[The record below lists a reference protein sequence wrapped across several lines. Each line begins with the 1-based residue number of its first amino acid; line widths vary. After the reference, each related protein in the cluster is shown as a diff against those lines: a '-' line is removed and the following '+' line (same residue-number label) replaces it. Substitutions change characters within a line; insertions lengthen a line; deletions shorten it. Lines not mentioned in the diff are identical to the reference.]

1 MTAAAS
7 GSPKAVPRPSARLRA
22 AEERSAWLFASPW
35 LVGFVVFTLGPMLA
49 SAAMTF
55 ADWSIMKPP
64 VFVGLANYSR
74 FLQDPLVLQSFKV
87 TTIYSLG
94 YVPLNTALGLL
105 LAILLNQRVSFLR
118 FYRTA
123 YYMPS
128 VLSGVAV
135 AVMWR
140 LVLSA
145 DFGVLNYLLSLIGIR
160 GPAWLSDPR
169 WVLQAFML
177 MGLWHF
183 GGGMVIYLAGLQA
196 IPTDL
201 YEAAQVDGAGRWARL
216 RNVTLPLVTPVVFFQ
231 LITGTIAALQ
241 IFTQAFIMTRGGP
254 LNATLFIVLY
264 LFQKA
269 FEAFEMGYAS
279 LLAWALFVYILI
291 LTLVLFRTSSRWVYY
306 EGDTPR

>member
-1 MTAAAS
+1 M
-7 GSPKAVPRPSARLRA
+7 AVTTSLTRAIPGQSTRLRA
-22 AEERSAWLFASPW
+22 SEERSAWLFASPW
-35 LVGFVVFTLGPMLA
+35 LVGFAVFTLGPMLA
-49 SAAMTF
+49 SAGMTF
-55 ADWSIMKPP
+55 TDWSIMKPP

-87 TTIYSLG
+87 TTLYSLE
-94 YVPLNTALGLL
+94 YVPLNTVLGLL

-145 DFGVLNYLLSLIGIR
+145 DFGVMNYLLSLVGIK
-160 GPAWLSDPR
+160 GPAWLSDPH
-169 WVLQAFML
+169 WVLHAFVL

-183 GGGMVIYLAGLQA
+183 GSGMVIYLAGLQG

-231 LITGTIAALQ
+231 LITGIIGALQ
-241 IFTQAFIMTRGGP
+241 IFTEAFIMTKGGP
-254 LNATLFIVLY
+254 MNATLFIVLY
-264 LFQKA
+264 LFEKA
-269 FEAFEMGYAS
+269 FEAFDMGYAS

-291 LTLVLFRTSSRWVYY
+291 LTLLLFRTSKRWVYY
-306 EGDTPR
+306 EGDIAR